1 MRTQK
6 SMNAKKSGIMNT
18 GAEINFT
25 IEFDAYLDGCCIHS
39 YVTSVY
45 LDHIRCAVSQ
55 KSIL

>member
-1 MRTQK
+1 
-6 SMNAKKSGIMNT
+6 MNAKKSGIMNT